1 MHHEDWSAYDA
12 SAWIAEVAAKDRGFF
27 RGLPEAPLRALHACA
42 RGVAIGSGRLLWDQG
57 SHDGLFAWVASGRL
71 RVERDDAVIAI
82 MEAGDVL
89 GLSSIHERPHTARVR
104 AIDDARLLLWDATVV
119 RDTLEASPR
128 ALVAALGAVTELV
141 GTLNAELVLL
151 RSRARAT
158 QLVAWHLLRMER
170 SAHAGIDLTREQLA
184 SRIGIAPRALHEALG
199 ALARE
204 GIVRLEPL
212 PGHEEE
218 SIVLVDA
225 ERARAVVA
233 GSLMIDA

>member
-1 MHHEDWSAYDA
+1 LQHDDWSPPAA
-12 SAWIAEVAAKDRGFF
+12 ATWIAEVAAKDRGFF
-27 RGLPEAPLRALHACA
+27 RGLPEEPLRTLHATA
-42 RGVAIGSGRLLWDQG
+42 RGIAVPEGRLLWEQG
-57 SHDGLFAWVASGRL
+57 SHDGLFCWIASGRV

-89 GLSSIHERPHTARVR
+89 GLSSIHGRPHTARVR
-104 AIDDARLLLWDATVV
+104 AIDDATLLVWQGTTV

-128 ALVAALGAVTELV
+128 ALIAALGTVTELV
-141 GTLNAELVLL
+141 GSLNAELVLL

-170 SAHAGIDLTREQLA
+170 SARAGLDLTREQLA

-212 PGHEEE
+212 PSHEEE
-218 SIVLVDA
+218 AIVLADPD
-225 ERARAVVA
+225 RARAVVA
-233 GSLMIDA
+233 GTLMIDV